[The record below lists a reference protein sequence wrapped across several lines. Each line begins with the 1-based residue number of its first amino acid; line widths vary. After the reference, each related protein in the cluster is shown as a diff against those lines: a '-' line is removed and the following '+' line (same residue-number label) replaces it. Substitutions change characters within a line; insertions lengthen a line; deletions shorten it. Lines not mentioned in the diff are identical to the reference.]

1 MIDENN
7 FLRCDGCN
15 KKLAYNL
22 HGSVEIPCPR
32 CKRHNIFKSGYTS
45 HKLVAL
51 TKRSVV
57 Y

>member
-1 MIDENN
+1 MIDSDG
-7 FLRCDGCN
+7 FLRCDGCK